1 MGGSLGGGG
10 GNNQGAP
17 TPGPDE
23 TVMLWSVLV
32 NWFIKL
38 RGRIGE
44 NRDWH
49 NYFFTQTAYHAY
61 ATYLALRQ
69 IIKTYIPVAAHNAE
83 LNADR
88 YADRQDGALRA
99 VLTVALALAV
109 KTLTALVGVV
119 STALAGFQKFVLSKL
134 GDIVTLLNKV
144 ADIVG
149 ALLTDP
155 AKLALWLLHAMIAA
169 IWQYIKDQQD
179 AIAAWVGRN
188 LLALAVKSA
197 SMVEEWIVKFL

>member
-23 TVMLWSVLV
+23 AVMLWSVLV

-49 NYFFTQTAYHAY
+49 NYFYTQTAYHAY

-69 IIKTYIPVAAHNAE
+69 IIKTLIPVAAHNAQ
-83 LNADR
+83 LNAER
-88 YADRQDGALRA
+88 YTDNQVGSLRTALTT
-99 VLTVALALAV
+99 LITLAV
-109 KTLTALVGVV
+109 KTLTALIGVI
-119 STALAGFQKFVLSKL
+119 STALDGFQKFVLGKL
-134 GDIVTLLNKV
+134 GDIVTLLDKV
-144 ADIVG
+144 ATIVG

-188 LLALAVKSA
+188 LLSLAVKSA